1 MYSFPLENEQDE
13 IEKEKEEKEKE
24 ELEKEEIKE
33 KTNSTS
39 HLPSAQ
45 IPYILQI
52 PIIIGS
58 ILCFV
63 VLLDMIVLF
72 AVPYQR
78 IQANKRKL
86 PDAHFEKPNKAI
98 IWAHFILHILMIS
111 IGVLIIL
118 YGFRGY
124 KHIYNRCVMYFI
136 VYIGSAFLT
145 IWFIVITIE
154 FITIPSIYPKM
165 TTKQLISILNN
176 NPPINFAFIYS
187 KCVQSGIDSDDT
199 YYSKNGIIF
208 PMKTNITS
216 PIYNFTD
223 TPEMFF
229 FVIDQKVNMSYKLK
243 TYFNQIFVDAYS
255 CDRGAEQ
262 KVEYYPKIKG
272 DYIVLHGKLPTY
284 LNKAT
289 RIASI
294 LFGVGVY
301 YELNFKSIPYITYVQ
316 YSNADIVQGVN
327 YKQIFTPDSCENYGK
342 CSHSDKPHP

>member
-86 PDAHFEKPNKAI
+86 PDAIFLKPSKSIIALHFMV
-98 IWAHFILHILMIS
+98 HSLVILFGVLLILFSFKEYKQIDRS
-111 IGVLIIL
+111 CTKLLLIIL
-118 YGFRGY
+118 GCVVVVWFFAILSGFTDT
-124 KHIYNRCVMYFI
+124 N
-136 VYIGSAFLT
+136 
-145 IWFIVITIE
+145 
-154 FITIPSIYPKM
+154 SIYPK
-165 TTKQLISILNN
+165 TTTDELISLLTK
-176 NPPINFAFIYS
+176 NPPINFAFFYS
-187 KCVQSGIDSDDT
+187 KCEDYQSGTS
-199 YYSKNGIIF
+199 YSKNGIIF

-216 PIYNFTD
+216 QIYNF
-223 TPEMFF
+223 
-229 FVIDQKVNMSYKLK
+229 
-243 TYFNQIFVDAYS
+243 
-255 CDRGAEQ
+255 
-262 KVEYYPKIKG
+262 
-272 DYIVLHGKLPTY
+272 
-284 LNKAT
+284 
-289 RIASI
+289 
-294 LFGVGVY
+294 
-301 YELNFKSIPYITYVQ
+301 
-316 YSNADIVQGVN
+316 SN
-327 YKQIFTPDSCENYGK
+327 TPDTFFC
-342 CSHSDKPHP
+342 HS